1 MTPFDRKTPPHIVT
15 LVLAT
20 GLAALSLNIFLP
32 SLPGMARHFGVD
44 YGVMQ
49 LTISAYLAMSA
60 VAQFLIGPIS
70 DRYGRRP
77 VTLAVVAI
85 FTLASVAALFAPT
98 AESFLLARFVQSVVA
113 TTFVLSRAAVR
124 DMVPGPEA
132 ASQIGYVTMGMSLVP
147 MIGPAVGGVL
157 DTAFGWQANLIV
169 LAVAGAALYALVWA
183 DMGETVAG
191 GGLGFRAQ
199 ARAYPVLIRSQ
210 RFWGYALSAS
220 ASAGLFYA
228 YLGGAPLVGEKAF
241 GLSPVEVGYY
251 FALPSL
257 GYLVG
262 NWLSGRFA
270 TRLGMDAMVLAGTT
284 LATAALA
291 LALVAAL
298 AEALPPIL
306 FFSIVAI
313 TGVGNGLALP
323 SANAGMMSVRPDLA
337 GTASGLGAT
346 LTIGC
351 GAALSSLTAALVGDH
366 VSVLRLVAVMF
377 GSSAVSVVMML
388 WVRRRRRALGI

>member
-1 MTPFDRKTPPHIVT
+1 MAFLDRTTPPHIVT

-20 GLAALSLNIFLP
+20 GVAALSLNIFLP

-44 YGVMQ
+44 YAVMQ
-49 LTISAYLAMSA
+49 LAVSAYLAMSA
-60 VAQFLIGPIS
+60 LAQFVIGPVS

-77 VTLAVVAI
+77 VVLAVVAI
-85 FTLASVAALFAPT
+85 FTLASLAALVAPT
-98 AESFLLARFVQSVVA
+98 AETFLAARFVQAVVA

-132 ASQIGYVTMGMSLVP
+132 ASMIGYVTMGMSLVP
-147 MIGPAVGGVL
+147 MVGPALGGIL
-157 DTAFGWQANLIV
+157 DTAFGWQANFAV
-169 LAVAGAALYALVWA
+169 LAAAGALLFALVWA

-191 GGLGFRAQ
+191 GGLGFAAQ
-199 ARAYPVLIRSQ
+199 ARAYPVLLRSQ
-210 RFWGYALSAS
+210 RFWGYSLSATM
-220 ASAGLFYA
+220 AAGLFYA

-241 GLSPVEVGYY
+241 GLSPVAVGYY

-257 GYLVG
+257 GYLIG
-262 NWLSGRFA
+262 NWVSGRFA
-270 TRLGMDAMVLAGTT
+270 TRLGMDKMVLAGTV

-291 LALVAAL
+291 VALLAAL
-298 AEALPPIL
+298 GGALGPM
-306 FFSIVAI
+306 FFFAAVGV

-351 GAALSSLTAALVGDH
+351 GAALASLSAALLGET
-366 VSVLRLVAVMF
+366 VSVTRLVAVMF
-377 GSSAVSVVMML
+377 CSSAGSVVAIL
-388 WVRRRRRALGI
+388 WVMRRRRTLGV